1 MKVPYFPGCTLNT
14 TAKGFD
20 NAVRASAAALG
31 VELIELPEWNCCG
44 ATFPLLVD
52 NAMDLLAPTD
62 ILYKASLQGNR
73 LAIAC
78 TTCYNVVR
86 RANHALKNDGDMLEK
101 INYFLE
107 HDSDYQATVEALDV
121 VQILRDDVG
130 WEAVRQA
137 VKKPLNGLRV
147 AAYYGCMVVR
157 PPAEVAYDDPDNPTA
172 LDDMVTALGG
182 QPVAWPHKTE
192 CCGAYLAVKSPQVTQ
207 EMSYTV
213 LSAAAHNGAEIVV
226 TNCPLCQFNLDKQQ
240 QTMARRYAGY
250 KPVPVLYWAQLLGLA
265 LGLDGTDFDLDKTY
279 IPARPLLERVGLV

>member
-31 VELIELPEWNCCG
+31 IELIELPEWNCCG
-44 ATFPLLVD
+44 ATFPLLID

-62 ILYKASLQGNR
+62 ILYKASLEGER
-73 LAIAC
+73 LATAC

-86 RANHALKNDGDMLEK
+86 RANHALKNDDEMLEK
-101 INYFLE
+101 INLFLE
-107 HDSDYQATVEALDV
+107 HDSDYEARLEVLDI
-121 VQILRDDVG
+121 VQILRDNVG

-137 VKKPLNGLRV
+137 VRKPLAGLKV

-157 PPAEVAYDDPDNPTA
+157 PPEEVAYDDPDNPTA
-172 LDDMVTALGG
+172 LDDMIAALGG

-192 CCGAYLAVKSPQVTQ
+192 CCGAYVAVKSLEAAQ

-213 LSAAAHNGAEIVV
+213 LNSAIRNGAELVV
-226 TNCPLCQFNLDKQQ
+226 ANCPLCQFNLDKQQ
-240 QTMARRYAGY
+240 QTMSQHHAGY
-250 KPVPVLYWAQLLGLA
+250 QPIPVLYYAQLLGLA
-265 LGLDGTDFDLDKTY
+265 LGLDASDFDLDKTY
-279 IPARPLLERVGLV
+279 IDARPLLERAGLL

>member
-31 VELIELPEWNCCG
+31 VELIELLEWNCCG

-172 LDDMVTALGG
+172 LDDMITALGG

-240 QTMARRYAGY
+240 QTMAQRYAGFR
-250 KPVPVLYWAQLLGLA
+250 PLPVLYWAQLLGLA
-265 LGLDGTDFDLDKTY
+265 LGLDGSNYDLDKTY

>member
-20 NAVRASAAALG
+20 NAVRASAATLG
-31 VELIELPEWNCCG
+31 VELVELPEWNCCG

-52 NAMDLLAPTD
+52 NAMDLIGAAD
-62 ILYKASLQGNR
+62 ILYKASLAGDR
-73 LAIAC
+73 LATAC

-86 RANHALKNDGDMLEK
+86 RANHALRNDEEMLEK
-101 INYFLE
+101 VNFFLE
-107 HDSDYQATVEALDV
+107 HETDYGCNVEVLDI

-130 WEAVRQA
+130 WEAVREA
-137 VKKPLNGLRV
+137 VQKPLNELPV

-157 PPAEVAYDDPDNPTA
+157 PPSEVAYDDPDDPTS
-172 LDDMVTALGG
+172 LDDMIAAVGG

-192 CCGAYLAVKSPQVTQ
+192 CCGAYLAVKSPQATQ
-207 EMSYTV
+207 EMSHTV
-213 LSAAAHNGAEIVV
+213 LDSAATNGAELVL

-240 QTMARRYAGY
+240 QTMAQRYAGY
-250 KPVPVLYWAQLLGLA
+250 KPVPVLYHAQLLGLA
-265 LGLDGTDFDLDKTY
+265 LGLDGADFDLDKTY